1 MGPLAAAAVG
11 GALFLV
17 VFGWPLLDP
26 GNIGWLMR
34 HDSQTYYLAFE
45 HFRREA
51 WHWPPGL
58 IEHIGYPVG
67 TSIGNTDAV
76 PLVAMPLK
84 LVAAWLPTP
93 FQFLGAWLFACWVL
107 QGAFGALLAR
117 QVTSSRLVQALAGTL
132 FVLAPPLLHRT
143 GHAALCAHWTWLA
156 ALWLLLARDA
166 RRPAAPI
173 GRWILLTAVTA
184 AIQPYL
190 AVCVLG
196 LGLCAAAN
204 DLWGAS
210 NPAARWRACGLAF
223 GLVAATATVLWATG
237 IFTVGSG
244 DLQREGLG
252 YFSMNLLAPVMPMG
266 YSQWLPDVRMG
277 TPGQGEG
284 FLYFGAGWLAL
295 IATAIV
301 ATVRRPAGGA
311 RTSVVPHLGWAWAG
325 VVAFTLLAVSPVITA
340 GPRVLADLSA
350 WTPAAVAT
358 LRSSGRFGWIAM
370 YLVFAI
376 VVRAL
381 ALGLPRRAAAGVLL
395 VAIVLQLADVRLAL
409 AAVMRRERSPEW
421 TQYQS
426 PLSPT
431 WDQVMPAYRHLVLA
445 PSDMCGPAW
454 PSPPAEHLPF
464 SMLAARHGATIN
476 SGNAGR
482 YDAGAVLRYCADA
495 QRALTDG
502 AVDGDSLYVVSPSMR
517 AVLEGAARTPVS
529 CGRLDTF
536 DVCVTTA
543 SLARWPAVASQAFSA
558 AMPQR

>member
-1 MGPLAAAAVG
+1 MGPLAAAALG

-17 VFGWPLLDP
+17 VFGAPLLDP

-45 HFRREA
+45 HFRREP

-67 TSIGNTDAV
+67 TSIGNTDAI

-93 FQFLGAWLFACWVL
+93 FQFLGPWLFACWVL
-107 QGAFGALLAR
+107 QGVFGALLAR

-156 ALWLLLARDA
+156 ALWLLFARDTPGTGVRKA
-166 RRPAAPI
+166 GWVVLA
-173 GRWILLTAVTA
+173 GVTA

-190 AVCVLG
+190 AVGVVG

-204 DLWGAS
+204 DLGSASSGA
-210 NPAARWRACGLAF
+210 AKR
-223 GLVAATATVLWATG
+223 VAVALGAGVVGATAMVLWATG

-284 FLYFGAGWLAL
+284 FLYFGAGWLGL
-295 IATAIV
+295 IVIAIV
-301 ATVRRPAGGA
+301 AAVWRRAGGT
-311 RTSVVPHLGWAWAG
+311 RTPVVPRLGWAWAG
-325 VVAFTLLAVSPVITA
+325 VVAFTLLAVSPVVTA

-381 ALGLPRRAAAGVLL
+381 ALRLPRRAAGGVLL
-395 VAIVLQLADVRLAL
+395 MAVVLQAADLRTAVAS
-409 AAVMRRERSPEW
+409 VMRRERSPEW

-426 PLSPT
+426 PLSPV
-431 WDQVMPAYRHLVLA
+431 WDEVMPAYRHLVLA

-495 QRALTDG
+495 QRALTAG
-502 AVDGDSLYVVSPSMR
+502 AVDDASMYVMSPSMR
-517 AVLEGAARTPVS
+517 AVLEGAARTSVS
-529 CGRLDTF
+529 CGRLDAF

-543 SLARWPAVASQAFSA
+543 SLARWPTVAAQAFSA
-558 AMPQR
+558 AMPRR

>member
-1 MGPLAAAAVG
+1 MGPLAAAALG

-17 VFGWPLLDP
+17 VFGAPLLDP

-45 HFRREA
+45 HFRREP

-67 TSIGNTDAV
+67 TSVGNTDAI
-76 PLVAMPLK
+76 PFVAMPFK

-107 QGAFGALLAR
+107 QGVFGALLAR

-156 ALWLLLARDA
+156 ALWLLFARDTPGTGV
-166 RRPAAPI
+166 R
-173 GRWILLTAVTA
+173 TAGWVVLAGVTA

-190 AVCVLG
+190 AVGVVG

-204 DLWGAS
+204 DLGSASDGA
-210 NPAARWRACGLAF
+210 AKR
-223 GLVAATATVLWATG
+223 VAVALGAGVVGATAMVLWATG

-284 FLYFGAGWLAL
+284 FLYFGAGWLGL
-295 IATAIV
+295 IVIAIV
-301 ATVRRPAGGA
+301 AAVWRRAGGA
-311 RTSVVPHLGWAWAG
+311 RTPVVPRLGWAWAG
-325 VVAFTLLAVSPVITA
+325 VVAFTLLAVSPVVTA

-381 ALGLPRRAAAGVLL
+381 ALRLPRRAAGGVLL
-395 VAIVLQLADVRLAL
+395 MAVVLQAADLRTAVAS
-409 AAVMRRERSPEW
+409 VMRRERSPEW

-426 PLSPT
+426 PLSP
-431 WDQVMPAYRHLVLA
+431 VGGEGM

-529 CGRLDTF
+529 CGRLDAF

-543 SLARWPAVASQAFSA
+543 SLARWPTVAAQAFSA
-558 AMPQR
+558 AMPRR

>member
-45 HFRREA
+45 HFRREP
-51 WHWPPGL
+51 WRWPPGL

-67 TSIGNTDAV
+67 TSIGNTDAI

-107 QGAFGALLAR
+107 QGLFGALLAR
-117 QVTSSRLVQALAGTL
+117 QVSSSRLVQALAGTL

-156 ALWLLLARDA
+156 ALWLLSARDTLGPGVRTA
-166 RRPAAPI
+166 GWVVLA
-173 GRWILLTAVTA
+173 AVTA

-190 AVCVLG
+190 AVGVVG
-196 LGLCAAAN
+196 LGVCAAAN
-204 DLWGAS
+204 DLGSAPDGAARRLAAALGAGVVGAS
-210 NPAARWRACGLAF
+210 AA
-223 GLVAATATVLWATG
+223 VLWATG
-237 IFTVGSG
+237 IFSVGSG
-244 DLQREGLG
+244 DLRREGLG

-284 FLYFGAGWLAL
+284 FLYFGAGWLVLVA
-295 IATAIV
+295 IAIAATA
-301 ATVRRPAGGA
+301 RRRGA
-311 RTSVVPHLGWAWAG
+311 EPHTPVVPRLGWAWAG
-325 VVAFTLLAVSPVITA
+325 VVAFTLLAVSPVVTA
-340 GPRVLADLSA
+340 GPRVLADLNA

-381 ALGLPRRAAAGVLL
+381 ALRLPRRAAAGVLL
-395 VAIVLQLADVRLAL
+395 LAVALQLADLREAI

-426 PLSPT
+426 PLSPV
-431 WDQVMPAYRHLVLA
+431 WDSVMPSYRHLVLA

-464 SMLAARHGATIN
+464 SMLAARHGATVN

-495 QRALTDG
+495 QRALTAG
-502 AVDGDSLYVVSPSMR
+502 AVDDDSLYVVSQAVR
-517 AVLEGAARTPVS
+517 AVLEGAARVPVS
-529 CGRLDTF
+529 CGRLDAY
-536 DVCVTTA
+536 DVCVTTT
-543 SLARWPAVASQAFSA
+543 SLERWPSATARAFSA
-558 AMPQR
+558 AAPRP